1 MTDSRVPH
9 TRSYDDAP
17 TFAQTS
23 AATVAARRTTA
34 LPVSVRRNCRS
45 GVCRLRAHAV
55 RPANSTGPDWDSVT
69 PGFSPVRPGPS
80 TRVAVGSAKSML
92 GLKRNSA
99 SRGALSLNPAAA
111 FFIEALLRRDG
122 IPARWIQRS
131 IAIANDPLR
140 GRAMRL

>member
-1 MTDSRVPH
+1 
-9 TRSYDDAP
+9 
-17 TFAQTS
+17 
-23 AATVAARRTTA
+23 
-34 LPVSVRRNCRS
+34 
-45 GVCRLRAHAV
+45 
-55 RPANSTGPDWDSVT
+55 
-69 PGFSPVRPGPS
+69 
-80 TRVAVGSAKSML
+80 ML

-140 GRAMRL
+140 GRAMGL